1 MTTTDAQGGAGV
13 RVGPVEWAIPIVG
26 APMAGGPTTPELV
39 AAVSNAGGLGTL
51 AAGYLTAEQL
61 EPLLVEVGELTDRPF
76 GVNLFLPGTDVGEQ
90 LSDEIAEYRTRL
102 QIDADT
108 LGTEVGNPRFF
119 DEDIDA
125 KLAVLA
131 RYRPAFVSTTF
142 ADPGRELVDRIRAEV
157 GAQVFVTVTSPG
169 EAAAAVASGA
179 DALIAQGVEA
189 GGHRGI
195 WHDVPDHPHGGPGMS
210 TAGLVRKITKATE
223 VPVIA
228 AGGVGVAD
236 DVRELLDAGA
246 TAVAVGTALLC
257 ADEAGTSETYRNA
270 VWSWEY
276 RGTVVTRAFSGRPA
290 RALANRFA
298 TMNVDAP
305 AAYPHVHY
313 MTKPIRT
320 AAAAA
325 GNTQTLNLW
334 AGDGWDAVQKGS
346 AAQII
351 ANLTGRATD

>member
-1 MTTTDAQGGAGV
+1 MSESKGGAGV
-13 RVGPVEWAIPIVG
+13 RVGPIEWDVPIVG
-26 APMAGGPTTPELV
+26 APMAGGPTTPALV
-39 AAVSNAGGLGTL
+39 AAVGNAGGLGTL

-61 EPLLVEVGELTDRPF
+61 APLLVEVESLTDRPY
-76 GVNLFLPGTDVGEQ
+76 GVNLFLPGSDVGER
-90 LSDEIAEYRTRL
+90 LAEEIDEYRTRL
-102 QIDADT
+102 RIDADP
-108 LGTEVGNPRFF
+108 LGVEVGEPMFF

-125 KLAVLA
+125 KIAVLA
-131 RYRPAFVSTTF
+131 RHRPAFVSTTF
-142 ADPGRELVDRIRAEV
+142 ADPGRLLVDRIHSEV
-157 GAQVFVTVTSPG
+157 GALVFVTVTSPE
-169 EAAAAVASGA
+169 EAAAALASGA

-195 WHDVPDHPHGGPGMS
+195 WHDDPDNSLGGPGIS
-210 TAGLVRKITKATE
+210 TVGLVRKIGKSTD
-223 VPVIA
+223 VPIIA

-236 DVRELLDAGA
+236 EVGAPLGAGG
-246 TAVAVGTALLC
+246 TGGGGGTALLC
-257 ADEAGTSETYRNA
+257 ADEAGTSEAYRNA

-313 MTKPIRT
+313 MTTPIRAAAT
-320 AAAAA
+320 AAA
-325 GNTQTLNLW
+325 NTQTLNLW

-351 ANLTGRATD
+351 ATLTGQSPG